1 MKKIILLSSIAL
13 VGLLSACDDDY
24 SNQFNIDAPIT
35 DVKNSTFT
43 LLSSDY
49 PEVAGLAENQ
59 ETGIVE
65 RSGNW
70 CFCGSFECGRNQ

>member
-43 LLSSDY
+43 CCLL
-49 PEVAGLAENQ
+49 
-59 ETGIVE
+59 II
-65 RSGNW
+65 RK
-70 CFCGSFECGRNQ
+70 

>member
-49 PEVAGLAENQ
+49 PEVAGLA
-59 ETGIVE
+59 
-65 RSGNW
+65 
-70 CFCGSFECGRNQ
+70 